1 MADKNTLQTG
11 NPPITPDTRRDIRE
25 RPLPEADTTLT
36 PARERLIRQ
45 YFTDNK
51 PELPDDGFTRRV
63 MHRLPQPRRRAR
75 RRLLL
80 GNLVGY
86 TAAAVLFI
94 ALGGIE
100 AMGNALVRI
109 FEQAA
114 QHAHYDFQTVVVV
127 IAVLI
132 YLLCRK
138 VCSLR

>member
-1 MADKNTLQTG
+1 MAEKNTLQTG
-11 NPPITPDTRRDIRE
+11 NLPMTGDTRHDIRDGS
-25 RPLPEADTTLT
+25 LPEADTTLT
-36 PARERLIRQ
+36 PARERLLRQ

-63 MHRLPQPRRRAR
+63 MHRLPRARRRAA

-80 GNLVGY
+80 GNLIGY
-86 TAAAVLFI
+86 TAAAILFI

-100 AMGNALVRI
+100 ATGNALVRLL
-109 FEQAA
+109 EQAT
-114 QHAHYDFQTVVVV
+114 QHAHYNPQTVVVV
-127 IAVLI
+127 VVVLI